1 MSFEFV
7 HASVDRGV
15 RGDGGFT
22 VAALT
27 RGLPPA
33 LEPALSELSA
43 YDFDRERAVGADRI
57 DWAHRILSVHGR
69 SYTVISRTGPCGN
82 DVSGRPNRVAHHVV
96 VSAEERA
103 PAGPAWMLSRFD
115 GLHETVPAVGE
126 RESAPRLPQGDEAPR
141 PALAWEDR
149 GFDRGWAGIIAQQL
163 LDHPGATCCVVMP
176 EEVDALPLACD
187 VLALIHPEKR
197 WLITFST
204 RFQRLPACGR
214 CQLRFLRAG
223 AQGVKAM
230 LAEPGARSV
239 AVEKGSDA
247 GDSPAARAAREG
259 RFVECSIPAS
269 PRLRVNPVLQAR
281 PAFDAPLARDRD
293 ALPSPRETLR
303 FEDQVQQLAEAMR
316 AELELQRKP
325 MSLRRLVASLVAADP
340 VAARAVRSDRH
351 PEVLVDD
358 STSRPPSGTHDVVAY
373 ILFLYSA
380 VALAI
385 AAFLILS

>member
-43 YDFDRERAVGADRI
+43 YDFDHNRAVGADRV
-57 DWAHRILSVHGR
+57 DWAHRILSIHGR

-82 DVSGRPNRVAHHVV
+82 DASGRPNRVAHHVV
-96 VSAEERA
+96 VSSEERA
-103 PAGPAWMLSRFD
+103 PAGPAWMLSRFQ
-115 GLHETVPAVGE
+115 GLHETVPVVGE
-126 RESAPRLPQGDEAPR
+126 RESAPPLPQGDEAAR

-149 GFDRGWAGIIAQQL
+149 GFDRGWAGVIAQQL
-163 LDHPGATCCVVMP
+163 LDHPSAICCVVMP
-176 EEVDALPLACD
+176 EEVDALPLVCD
-187 VLALIHPEKR
+187 VLALIPPEKR

-214 CQLRFLRAG
+214 CQLRFLRTG

-239 AVEKGSDA
+239 EVANGRDA

-281 PAFDAPLARDRD
+281 PDFDAPFVRDRD
-293 ALPSPRETLR
+293 APSTPSDALR
-303 FEDQVQQLAEAMR
+303 WADQLQQADEAVSADLGTQQRPPSIGR
-316 AELELQRKP
+316 A
-325 MSLRRLVASLVAADP
+325 VASRIDAERDDP
-340 VAARAVRSDRH
+340 QAVRSDGH
-351 PEVLVDD
+351 PGAFVNAPA
-358 STSRPPSGTHDVVAY
+358 SRAPSGPHDMVAY
-373 ILFLYSA
+373 LLFLYSA

>member
-43 YDFDRERAVGADRI
+43 YDFDRNRAVGADRV

-82 DVSGRPNRVAHHVV
+82 DVSGRPNRVAHHIV

-103 PAGPAWMLSRFD
+103 PAGPAWMLSKFE

-126 RESAPRLPQGDEAPR
+126 RESAPRLPQGDEAAR
-141 PALAWEDR
+141 PALAWEHR
-149 GFDRGWAGIIAQQL
+149 GFDRGWAGVIAQHL

-187 VLALIHPEKR
+187 VLALIPPEKR

-223 AQGVKAM
+223 ALGVRAM
-230 LAEPGARSV
+230 LAEPGARIV
-239 AVEKGSDA
+239 EVEKGIDV
-247 GDSPAARAAREG
+247 GDSSAARAAREG
-259 RFVECSIPAS
+259 RFVEGTTPAP
-269 PRLRVNPVLQAR
+269 PRQRVNPVLQAR
-281 PAFDAPLARDRD
+281 PAFHAPLLHDSDAVVPRHDLGSAAAQLQRAVEAELSEGEARRRSP
-293 ALPSPRETLR
+293 ALREAVAA
-303 FEDQVQQLAEAMR
+303 FED
-316 AELELQRKP
+316 
-325 MSLRRLVASLVAADP
+325 
-340 VAARAVRSDRH
+340 
-351 PEVLVDD
+351 
-358 STSRPPSGTHDVVAY
+358 SRPRSHAPFGFRAHSGAGLNDGEARPPGPPRDVLAY
-373 ILFLYSA
+373 VLFLYA
-380 VALAI
+380 AIALAT
-385 AAFLILS
+385 AGFLIFS